1 MKFLVDN
8 PLSPR
13 VAELLREAGHD
24 VVHVRDRGLQE
35 TDDEELFDL
44 AAAEGRTVVSAD
56 TDFGALLA
64 LRGQM
69 RPSVILFRRGTPR
82 RPDLQAALLIA
93 NLPVIES
100 ELERGAIVAF
110 YDTRIRIRRLQ
121 PAFAAMPLRRGNL
134 RVNCERRLAERG
146 DSNSSCVLILKK
158 LRLFHFLRFR
168 WFLGSDALNPQIAPS
183 EKHRLTRAG
192 PVVLRRSRSRG
203 DRSRYL
209 GAASTQHWVGQCRR
223 SAYDPDGAASITGD
237 SL

>member
-13 VAELLREAGHD
+13 VAEFLREAGHD

-44 AAAEGRTVVSAD
+44 AAEGRTVVSAD

-93 NLPVIES
+93 NLLVIES

-110 YDTRIRIRRLQ
+110 YDTRIRIRRL
-121 PAFAAMPLRRGNL
+121 PIGW
-134 RVNCERRLAERG
+134 E
-146 DSNSSCVLILKK
+146 
-158 LRLFHFLRFR
+158 
-168 WFLGSDALNPQIAPS
+168 
-183 EKHRLTRAG
+183 
-192 PVVLRRSRSRG
+192 
-203 DRSRYL
+203 
-209 GAASTQHWVGQCRR
+209 
-223 SAYDPDGAASITGD
+223 
-237 SL
+237 